1 MLPRS
6 GKSIVTVRDVLGYV
20 LMPLVLYLI
29 GRYSFWYRG
38 EVGFDSIRE
47 LANLLAVSL
56 LIVGGTCLLFQL
68 PAGHLPLR
76 GVLLVAG
83 ASIFVASVTLIFRG
97 LGLEVEENGAR
108 VGAQA
113 EFPFV
118 ATVRIFIE
126 FTVLLVC
133 CFGAPRMG
141 NKIPLP
147 PQLTTDQ

>member
-1 MLPRS
+1 M
-6 GKSIVTVRDVLGYV
+6 TVRDVLGYV

-83 ASIFVASVTLIFRG
+83 ASIFVASVTLIFRA
-97 LGLEVEENGAR
+97 LGLPEWETR
-108 VGAQA
+108 FR
-113 EFPFV
+113 FP
-118 ATVRIFIE
+118 R
-126 FTVLLVC
+126 
-133 CFGAPRMG
+133 
-141 NKIPLP
+141 N
-147 PQLTTDQ
+147 